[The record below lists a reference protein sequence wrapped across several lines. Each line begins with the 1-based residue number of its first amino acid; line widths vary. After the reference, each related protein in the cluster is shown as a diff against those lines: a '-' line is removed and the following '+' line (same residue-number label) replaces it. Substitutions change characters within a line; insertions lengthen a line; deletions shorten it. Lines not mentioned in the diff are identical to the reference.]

1 MLTSYLTKF
10 YGPEHEVF
18 LYHAPEFPTSR
29 PLIER
34 VALRDLPRAEFI
46 SISTLYIPPLGQP
59 QINEENIQALER
71 LEVRN

>member
-1 MLTSYLTKF
+1 MLTDYLKKF

-34 VALRDLPRAEFI
+34 IALCDLPRAEFV
-46 SISTLYIPPLGQP
+46 SISTLYIPPRGQP
-59 QINEENIQALER
+59 QINEENMRALAR
-71 LEVRN
+71 MEVRS